1 MTRDAITEGNRLLK
15 TIEQAEHFWD
25 NYGGINLNV
34 PEGLKS
40 MIDTVIDRYI
50 DDQEWR
56 LGCLS
61 GYYEQKEDGDNDE
74 TV

>member
-1 MTRDAITEGNRLLK
+1 MTRDAIKEGNRLLK

-40 MIDTVIDRYI
+40 MIDTIIDQYI
-50 DDQEWR
+50 QGQEQRFSW
-56 LGCLS
+56 LS
-61 GYYEQKEDGDNDE
+61 DYYEYKEDKDDE

>member
-1 MTRDAITEGNRLLK
+1 MTRAAIKEGNRLLK

-40 MIDTVIDRYI
+40 MIYRVIEQYI
-50 DDQEWR
+50 EGQEQRFSW
-56 LGCLS
+56 LS
-61 GYYEQKEDGDNDE
+61 DYYE
-74 TV
+74 

>member
-1 MTRDAITEGNRLLK
+1 MTRAAIKEGNRLLK

-40 MIDTVIDRYI
+40 MIDTIIDQYI
-50 DDQEWR
+50 QGQERR
-56 LGCLS
+56 LEYLS
-61 GYYEQKEDGDNDE
+61 GYYEQKEDSDNDE

>member
-1 MTRDAITEGNRLLK
+1 MTRDAIKEGNRLLK

-34 PEGLKS
+34 PKGLKS
-40 MIDTVIDRYI
+40 IIDTAIDQYI
-50 DDQEWR
+50 QGQERR
-56 LGCLS
+56 LEYLS

-74 TV
+74 TI